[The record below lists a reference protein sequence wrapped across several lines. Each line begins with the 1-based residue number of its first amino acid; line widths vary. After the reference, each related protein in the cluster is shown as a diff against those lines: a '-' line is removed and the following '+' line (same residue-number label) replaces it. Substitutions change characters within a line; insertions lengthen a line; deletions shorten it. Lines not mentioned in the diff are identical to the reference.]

1 MWRRRPIPPFRR
13 PILGRAGFGMV
24 TANPKLLEA
33 NRFFENGDYTDAAEI
48 FEDLAI
54 KAVARQIPQSPHL
67 FLLAGTARMKADDIQ
82 SAIVL
87 FKRGLGLFL
96 ERKKWGHL
104 RKASDNTIERLKSN
118 GFKEQAAELQ
128 IWLDG
133 QIPDNVKSLP
143 IWTERTAA
151 FTHNKRELPTH
162 CPTCGGP
169 VNPKELEWF
178 GLNANCN
185 YCGTLL
191 SGE

>member
-1 MWRRRPIPPFRR
+1 MWRRSPILPFRR
-13 PILGRAGFGMV
+13 FRMGRAGMGMV

-33 NRFFENGDYTDAAEI
+33 NRLFENGDYADAAEV
-48 FEDLAI
+48 FENLAE

-67 FLLAGTARMKADDIQ
+67 FLLAGTARMKADEIQ
-82 SAIVL
+82 SAIIL
-87 FKRGLGLFL
+87 FKRGLGLIL

-118 GFKEQAAELQ
+118 GFKEQAVELQ
-128 IWLDG
+128 TWLDG
-133 QIPDNVKSLP
+133 QIPDDVKALT
-143 IWTERTAA
+143 IWAESTGA
-151 FTHNKRELPTH
+151 FTHKKELPAH

-178 GLNANCN
+178 GVNANCN

-191 SGE
+191 